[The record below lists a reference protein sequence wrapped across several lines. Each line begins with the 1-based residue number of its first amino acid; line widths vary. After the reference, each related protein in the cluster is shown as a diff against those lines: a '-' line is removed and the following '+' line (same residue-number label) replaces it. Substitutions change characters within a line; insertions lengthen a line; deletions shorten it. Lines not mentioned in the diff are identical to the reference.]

1 MRLAKSD
8 FGVDSFLDKT
18 GLLKLENNSSNLH
31 ENFFLHGILHQL
43 HQVYRD
49 FRSDCSSFL
58 SRLHFALR
66 SRFKDSSNM
75 NATIKFQIE
84 TVEHPT
90 ETLPQL
96 LGE

>member
-8 FGVDSFLDKT
+8 FGVDSFLGKT

-31 ENFFLHGILHQL
+31 KNFFLHGILHQL

-58 SRLHFALR
+58 SRSHFALG
-66 SRFKDSSNM
+66 SRFKDSPNM
-75 NATIKFQIE
+75 NATNTDSDHI
-84 TVEHPT
+84 VEHPT
-90 ETLPQL
+90 QNDTI
-96 LGE
+96 